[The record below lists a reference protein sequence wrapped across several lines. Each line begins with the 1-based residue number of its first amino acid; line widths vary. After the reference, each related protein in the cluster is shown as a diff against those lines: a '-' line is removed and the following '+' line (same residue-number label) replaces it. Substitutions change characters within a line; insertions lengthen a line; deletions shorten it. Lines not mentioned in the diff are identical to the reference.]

1 MILDLSFRNVIQK
14 FFESCK
20 IEMCFINVSTYYEV
34 SMKKNPLMLVKKG
47 IREIDILLT
56 VPAMIKNNGTVALA
70 ETVILFFDEDIMKE
84 AIAKENYNPE
94 YCHFIKKA
102 ALWAVM
108 SVWKLT
114 TPDGS
119 VFYTYKDVNE
129 AGTNSVLKM
138 D

>member
-20 IEMCFINVSTYYEV
+20 IEMYFINVSTYYLA
-34 SMKKNPLMLVKKG
+34 SMKKNPLTLVQKG

-56 VPAMIKNNGTVALA
+56 APAMIKNNGTVALA
-70 ETVILFFDEDIMKE
+70 ETVILFFDENIMKE
-84 AIAKENYNPE
+84 AVAKENYNLE
-94 YCHFIKKA
+94 YCHLIKKSA
-102 ALWAVM
+102 IWAVM

-119 VFYTYKDVNE
+119 IFYTYRDVNE
-129 AGTNSVLKM
+129 IGLNSILKM
-138 D
+138 I